1 MKAVLAIALVI
12 AVFVGHSAGQS
23 IPKPPIWPLKFMQTF
38 NETCNFPVFG
48 TQITNGT
55 FIYDVS
61 NTTDMRYRI
70 DRANGRLDRW
80 CMTATNIFKDAACN
94 QYVVGGDRYIH
105 YPKSDNTDYCCY
117 CCSAD
122 HGCGV
127 LKNTWTTTALF
138 IGNDTM
144 NGVPAF
150 KWNIKGGQDNFYWET
165 MVEDPTKRVMLDLFQ
180 TPDDDM

>member
-1 MKAVLAIALVI
+1 
-12 AVFVGHSAGQS
+12 
-23 IPKPPIWPLKFMQTF
+23 
-38 NETCNFPVFG
+38 
-48 TQITNGT
+48 
-55 FIYDVS
+55 
-61 NTTDMRYRI
+61 MRYRI

-180 TPDDDM
+180 TPDDDMQFNKDSFTTTFDRSLLDLPSSCNKNTTCPVDSICTALRLGGSMKKFL